1 MTDSELP
8 VTSRI
13 RRLPPALI
21 SQIAAGEV
29 VERPSS
35 IVKELLENALDAGAR
50 RIDVEVEEG
59 GRRKILVRD
68 DGSGMTEDDALLA
81 FEPHATSKID
91 RFEDLEKIGS
101 YGFRGEALASI
112 SAVARTELITATE
125 DGAGFKVVVSG
136 GEVLSAEPTGA
147 PKGTTLIV
155 SDLFSHV
162 PARRQFLKIPSA
174 EMRRCLEVV
183 QGYALA
189 MPTVAFSFRNEKKRS
204 LETVLCDDDTEGR
217 LERIAQVFG
226 VTLASQ
232 LIALPHRP
240 SVSGFVGRP
249 ETTRG
254 RRIFIFVNRRMI
266 KDRAVLAAFYRT
278 VRDEWKTDRF
288 PALFLFLD
296 VPPEEVDVNVH
307 PQKAEVRFRD
317 QRIIGRVVNSLKSGL
332 AEGRVEG
339 DAPLKPVGA
348 IPQSGLAWQGQ
359 GQLHEQNSSVR
370 EDGAL
375 VEYRR
380 EGVIAEGAAPYDS
393 SSSGGSLLEHQGAR
407 LTSSDRI
414 QGFSPT
420 LKDAVEL
427 ETGTPVRSSPLSRG
441 SEGRPLRLL
450 AQYKGSLLLLEGE
463 DGLYLIDQHAAHE
476 RILYER
482 FRSASL
488 TGKVQSQRLLMPREI
503 EGSGAEASVLIEASA
518 ALEVLGFEVAGFSG
532 DAAYLTAVPAFFSE
546 SEAEQVL
553 LDLAGRVKQSEDTED
568 EVAFMRK
575 EVLEAMAASSACKS
589 AIKIHHRLNEQQMQQ
604 LVTELFEAEQPYTCP
619 HGRPTLLKMGDSELE
634 RRFGRR

>member
-1 MTDSELP
+1 M
-8 VTSRI
+8 TSRI

-29 VERPSS
+29 VERPAS
-35 IVKELLENALDAGAR
+35 IVKELLENALDAGAQ

-68 DGSGMTEDDALLA
+68 DGSGMTAEDAVLA

-91 RFEDLEKIGS
+91 RFEDLEQIGS

-112 SAVARTELITATE
+112 SAVAKTELVTATA
-125 DGAGFKVVVSG
+125 DGEGFKVVVSG
-136 GEVLSAEPTGA
+136 GEVISSAPVGA
-147 PKGTTLIV
+147 PKGSTVVV

-189 MPTVAFSFRNEKKRS
+189 MPTVAFSFKNEKKRS
-204 LETVLCDDDTEGR
+204 LSTVICADDTEGR

-249 ETTRG
+249 ETSRG
-254 RRIFIFVNRRMI
+254 RRIFSFVNRRLI

-296 VPPEEVDVNVH
+296 LPPQDVDVNVH

-317 QRIIGRVVNSLKSGL
+317 QRIIGRVVNSLKSAL
-332 AEGRVEG
+332 AEGRAEG
-339 DAPLKPVGA
+339 DAPLKPVEA
-348 IPQSGLAWQGQ
+348 IPQSGLAWQGH
-359 GQLHEQNSSVR
+359 GQDTGAELGQSSEV
-370 EDGAL
+370 
-375 VEYRR
+375 
-380 EGVIAEGAAPYDS
+380 AEGGGHYDRGS
-393 SSSGGSLLEHQGAR
+393 VGGSLLEPSLHHLR
-407 LTSSDRI
+407 SEDRI
-414 QGFSPT
+414 RGF
-420 LKDAVEL
+420 
-427 ETGTPVRSSPLSRG
+427 TPALSDGEGALASSRSSPLSYG

-488 TGKVQSQRLLMPREI
+488 AGTVQSQRLLVPREI
-503 EGSGAEASVLIEASA
+503 EGSSTEASALIEASS
-518 ALEVLGFEVAGFSG
+518 ALEALGFEVAGFSG
-532 DAAYLTAVPAFFSE
+532 DTAYLTAVPAFFSE
-546 SEAEQVL
+546 GDAEQVL
-553 LDLAGRVKQSEDTED
+553 LDLAGRVRQSEDTQD
-568 EVAFMRK
+568 EVSFMRK
-575 EVLEAMAASSACKS
+575 EILEAMAASSACKS

-619 HGRPTLLKMGDSELE
+619 HGRPTLLKMGDAELE